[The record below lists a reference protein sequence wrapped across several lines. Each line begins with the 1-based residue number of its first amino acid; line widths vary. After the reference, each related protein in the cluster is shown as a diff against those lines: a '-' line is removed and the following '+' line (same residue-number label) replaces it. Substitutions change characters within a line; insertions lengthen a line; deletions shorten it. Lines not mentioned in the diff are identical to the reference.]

1 MKEIQKLSFEE
12 ELQKEADAIEK
23 ELEADPNLKDLE
35 LPEGFDRRMEERL
48 RAIDAEQAKTIEKS
62 KHNISGNET
71 EEQHVSYESH
81 LSDEDREA
89 LELGRKMLEQ
99 KNHLRRRIPRKAKVW
114 LPLAASMLLILAC
127 GITSVGSKSYW
138 KNLWKRMLGEQ
149 KNTVINVEDMDTI
162 KSEEQPGDEA
172 YHNIDE
178 TLQVNVVR
186 IIKGLGKMRIKD
198 YEIDEQQKLA
208 KIFYDYNG
216 KTLLYGIYLNDEDSS
231 YSEKVSDQLTDE
243 FDVTNEKQTIH
254 VTEYQVRDTDEY
266 RYVTNFEY
274 QGIHYRLKGIMK
286 RSDFE
291 EILKNLYYF

>member
-12 ELQKEADAIEK
+12 ELQREADAIEK
-23 ELEADPNLKDLE
+23 ELEADPDLKDLE
-35 LPEGFDRRMEERL
+35 LPEDFDRKMEERL
-48 RAIDAEQAKTIEKS
+48 RAIEKERS
-62 KHNISGNET
+62 VQNTGADVEKQ
-71 EEQHVSYESH
+71 EEQQEEYESC
-81 LSDEDREA
+81 LSEEDREA

-99 KNHLRRRIPRKAKVW
+99 KKRPHRRIPRKAKVW
-114 LPLAASMLLILAC
+114 LPLAASMILVLAC

-172 YHNIDE
+172 YHNIE
-178 TLQVNVVR
+178 EALHVNVIRVV
-186 IIKGLGKMRIKD
+186 KGLEKLQIKS
-198 YEIDEQQKLA
+198 YEIDDQQKLA

-216 KTLLYGIYLNDEDSS
+216 KMLLYGIYLNDEDSS
-231 YSEKVSDQLTDE
+231 YSEKVADPLTDE

-254 VTEYQVRDTDEY
+254 VTEYQVRDTADY
-266 RYVTNFEY
+266 RYVTYFEY
-274 QGIHYRLKGIMK
+274 QGVHYQLMGIMK

>member
-12 ELQKEADAIEK
+12 ELQREADAIEK
-23 ELEADPNLKDLE
+23 ELEADPDLKELE
-35 LPEGFDRRMEERL
+35 LPEDFDRKMEERL
-48 RAIDAEQAKTIEKS
+48 RAIEKERFAQNTRVE
-62 KHNISGNET
+62 KQ
-71 EEQHVSYESH
+71 EERQEEYESR
-81 LSDEDREA
+81 LSEKDREA

-99 KNHLRRRIPRKAKVW
+99 KKRSHRRIPRKAKVW
-114 LPLAASMLLILAC
+114 LPLAASMILVLAC

-172 YHNIDE
+172 YHNIDK
-178 TLQVNVVR
+178 TLHVNVVR
-186 IIKGLGKMRIKD
+186 IVKGLKKMRIVN
-198 YEIDEQQKLA
+198 YEVDEQQKLA

-231 YSEKVSDQLTDE
+231 YSEKVADPLTDE

-254 VTEYQVRDTDEY
+254 VMEYQIRGTEEY

>member
-12 ELQKEADAIEK
+12 ELQREADAIEK
-23 ELEADPNLKDLE
+23 ELEADPDLKELE
-35 LPEGFDRRMEERL
+35 LPEDFDRKMEERL
-48 RAIDAEQAKTIEKS
+48 RAIDKERSVHSTRVEKQ
-62 KHNISGNET
+62 
-71 EEQHVSYESH
+71 EEQQEEYESR
-81 LSDEDREA
+81 LSEEDREA

-99 KNHLRRRIPRKAKVW
+99 KKRSHRRIPRKAKVW
-114 LPLAASMLLILAC
+114 LPLAASMILVLAC

-172 YHNIDE
+172 YHNIDK
-178 TLQVNVVR
+178 TLHVNVVR
-186 IIKGLGKMRIKD
+186 IVKGLEKMRIEN
-198 YEIDEQQKLA
+198 YEVDEQQKLA

-231 YSEKVSDQLTDE
+231 YSEKVADPLTDE

-254 VTEYQVRDTDEY
+254 VTEYQVRDTANY
-266 RYVTNFEY
+266 RYVSYFEY
-274 QGIHYRLKGIMK
+274 QGVHYQLMGIMK

>member
-12 ELQKEADAIEK
+12 ELQREADAIEK
-23 ELEADPNLKDLE
+23 ELEADPDLKELE
-35 LPEGFDRRMEERL
+35 LPEDFDRKMEERL
-48 RAIDAEQAKTIEKS
+48 RAIEKERS
-62 KHNISGNET
+62 VQNTGADVEKQ
-71 EEQHVSYESH
+71 EEQQEEYESC
-81 LSDEDREA
+81 LSEEDREA

-99 KNHLRRRIPRKAKVW
+99 KKRPHRRIPRKAKVW
-114 LPLAASMLLILAC
+114 LPLAASMILVLAC

-172 YHNIDE
+172 YHNIE
-178 TLQVNVVR
+178 EALHVNVIRVV
-186 IIKGLGKMRIKD
+186 KGLEKLQIKS
-198 YEIDEQQKLA
+198 YEIDDQQKLA

-216 KTLLYGIYLNDEDSS
+216 KMLLYGIYLNDEDSS
-231 YSEKVSDQLTDE
+231 YSEKVADPLTDE
-243 FDVTNEKQTIH
+243 FDVENEKQTIH
-254 VTEYQVRDTDEY
+254 VMEYQVRDTKDY
-266 RYVTNFEY
+266 RYVANFEY
-274 QGIHYRLKGIMK
+274 QEIHYRLKGIMK

>member
-12 ELQKEADAIEK
+12 ELQREADAIEK
-23 ELEADPNLKDLE
+23 ELEADPDLKELE
-35 LPEGFDRRMEERL
+35 LPEDFDRKMEERL
-48 RAIDAEQAKTIEKS
+48 RAIEKERS
-62 KHNISGNET
+62 VQNTGADVEKQ
-71 EEQHVSYESH
+71 EEQQEEYESC
-81 LSDEDREA
+81 LSEEDREA

-99 KNHLRRRIPRKAKVW
+99 KKRSHRRIPRKAKVW
-114 LPLAASMLLILAC
+114 LPLAASMILVLAC

-172 YHNIDE
+172 YHKIEE
-178 TLQVNVVR
+178 TLHVNVIRVVKGMEKLQ
-186 IIKGLGKMRIKD
+186 IKS

-216 KTLLYGIYLNDEDSS
+216 KMLLYGIYLNEEDSS
-231 YSEKVSDQLTDE
+231 YSEKVADPLTDE

-254 VTEYQVRDTDEY
+254 VTEYQVRDTNEY

>member
-1 MKEIQKLSFEE
+1 MIL
-12 ELQKEADAIEK
+12 
-23 ELEADPNLKDLE
+23 
-35 LPEGFDRRMEERL
+35 
-48 RAIDAEQAKTIEKS
+48 
-62 KHNISGNET
+62 
-71 EEQHVSYESH
+71 V
-81 LSDEDREA
+81 
-89 LELGRKMLEQ
+89 
-99 KNHLRRRIPRKAKVW
+99 
-114 LPLAASMLLILAC
+114 LAC

-162 KSEEQPGDEA
+162 KTEEQPGDEA
-172 YHNIDE
+172 YHNIDK
-178 TLQVNVVR
+178 TLHVNVVR
-186 IIKGLGKMRIKD
+186 IVKGLKKMRIVN
-198 YEIDEQQKLA
+198 YEVDEQQKLA

-231 YSEKVSDQLTDE
+231 YSEKVADPLTDE

-254 VTEYQVRDTDEY
+254 VMEYQIRGTEEY

>member
-12 ELQKEADAIEK
+12 ELQREADAIEK
-23 ELEADPNLKDLE
+23 ELEADPDLKELE
-35 LPEGFDRRMEERL
+35 LPEDFDRKMEERL
-48 RAIDAEQAKTIEKS
+48 RAIEKERS
-62 KHNISGNET
+62 VQNTGADVEKQ
-71 EEQHVSYESH
+71 EEQREKYESH
-81 LSDEDREA
+81 LSEEDREA

-99 KNHLRRRIPRKAKVW
+99 KKRSHRRIPRKAKVW
-114 LPLAASMLLILAC
+114 LPLAASMILVLAC

-172 YHNIDE
+172 YHNIDK
-178 TLQVNVVR
+178 TLHVNVVR
-186 IIKGLGKMRIKD
+186 IVKGLEKMRIEN
-198 YEIDEQQKLA
+198 YEVDEQQKLA

-231 YSEKVSDQLTDE
+231 YSEKVADPLTDE

-254 VTEYQVRDTDEY
+254 VTEYQVRDTADY
-266 RYVTNFEY
+266 RYVSYFEY
-274 QGIHYRLKGIMK
+274 QGVHYQLMGIMK

>member
-12 ELQKEADAIEK
+12 ELQREADAIEK
-23 ELEADPNLKDLE
+23 ELEADPDLKELE
-35 LPEGFDRRMEERL
+35 LPDDFDRKMEERL
-48 RAIDAEQAKTIEKS
+48 RAIEKERS
-62 KHNISGNET
+62 VQNTGADVEKQ
-71 EEQHVSYESH
+71 EEQQEEYESC
-81 LSDEDREA
+81 LSEEDREA

-99 KNHLRRRIPRKAKVW
+99 KKRPHRRIPRKAKVW
-114 LPLAASMLLILAC
+114 LPLAASMILVLAC

-162 KSEEQPGDEA
+162 KTEEQPGDEA
-172 YHNIDE
+172 YHNIDK
-178 TLQVNVVR
+178 TLHVNVVR
-186 IIKGLGKMRIKD
+186 IVKGLKKMRIVN
-198 YEIDEQQKLA
+198 YEVDEQQKLA

-231 YSEKVSDQLTDE
+231 YSEKVADPLTNE
-243 FDVTNEKQTIH
+243 FDVKNEKQTIH
-254 VTEYQVRDTDEY
+254 VIEYQVRGTDEY
-266 RYVTNFEY
+266 RYVANFEY

>member
-12 ELQKEADAIEK
+12 ELQREADAIEK
-23 ELEADPNLKDLE
+23 ELEANPDLKELE
-35 LPEGFDRRMEERL
+35 LPEDFDRKMEERL
-48 RAIDAEQAKTIEKS
+48 RAIDKERFAQNTRVEKQ
-62 KHNISGNET
+62 
-71 EEQHVSYESH
+71 EERQEEYESC
-81 LSDEDREA
+81 LSEKDREA

-99 KNHLRRRIPRKAKVW
+99 KKRSHRRIPRKAKVW
-114 LPLAASMLLILAC
+114 LPLAASMILVLAC

-172 YHNIDE
+172 YHNIDK
-178 TLQVNVVR
+178 TLHVNVVR
-186 IIKGLGKMRIKD
+186 IVKGLKKMRIVN
-198 YEIDEQQKLA
+198 YEVDEQQKLA

-231 YSEKVSDQLTDE
+231 YSEKVADPLTDE

-254 VTEYQVRDTDEY
+254 VMEYQIRGTEEY

>member
-12 ELQKEADAIEK
+12 ELQREADAIEK
-23 ELEADPNLKDLE
+23 ELEADPDLKELE
-35 LPEGFDRRMEERL
+35 LPEDFDRKMEERL
-48 RAIDAEQAKTIEKS
+48 RAIEKERS
-62 KHNISGNET
+62 VQNTGADVEKQ
-71 EEQHVSYESH
+71 EEQQEEYESC
-81 LSDEDREA
+81 LSEEDREA

-99 KNHLRRRIPRKAKVW
+99 KKRPHRRIPRKAKVW
-114 LPLAASMLLILAC
+114 FPLAASMILVLAC

-172 YHNIDE
+172 YHNIE
-178 TLQVNVVR
+178 EALHVNVIRVV
-186 IIKGLGKMRIKD
+186 KGLEKLQIKS
-198 YEIDEQQKLA
+198 YEIDDQQKLA

-216 KTLLYGIYLNDEDSS
+216 KMLLYGIYLNDEDSS
-231 YSEKVSDQLTDE
+231 YSEKVADPLTDE

-254 VTEYQVRDTDEY
+254 VTEYQVRDTADY
-266 RYVTNFEY
+266 RYVTYFEY
-274 QGIHYRLKGIMK
+274 QGVHYQLMGIMK

>member
-12 ELQKEADAIEK
+12 ELQREADAIEK
-23 ELEADPNLKDLE
+23 ELEADPDLKELE
-35 LPEGFDRRMEERL
+35 LPEDFDRKMEERL
-48 RAIDAEQAKTIEKS
+48 RAIEKERS
-62 KHNISGNET
+62 VQNTGADVEKQ
-71 EEQHVSYESH
+71 EERQEEYESC
-81 LSDEDREA
+81 LSEEDREA

-99 KNHLRRRIPRKAKVW
+99 KKRPHRRIPRKAKVW
-114 LPLAASMLLILAC
+114 LPLAASMILVLAC

-172 YHNIDE
+172 YHNIE
-178 TLQVNVVR
+178 EALHVNVIRVV
-186 IIKGLGKMRIKD
+186 KGLEKLQIKS
-198 YEIDEQQKLA
+198 YEIDDQQKLA

-216 KTLLYGIYLNDEDSS
+216 KMLLYGIYLNDEDSS
-231 YSEKVSDQLTDE
+231 YSEKVADPLTDE

-254 VTEYQVRDTDEY
+254 VTEYQVRDTADY
-266 RYVTNFEY
+266 RYVTYFEY
-274 QGIHYRLKGIMK
+274 QGVHYQLMGIMK

>member
-12 ELQKEADAIEK
+12 ELQREADAIEK
-23 ELEADPNLKDLE
+23 ELEADPDLKELE
-35 LPEGFDRRMEERL
+35 LPEDFDRKMEERL
-48 RAIDAEQAKTIEKS
+48 RAIEKERS
-62 KHNISGNET
+62 VQNTGADVEKQ
-71 EEQHVSYESH
+71 EEQQEEYESC
-81 LSDEDREA
+81 LSEEDREA

-99 KNHLRRRIPRKAKVW
+99 KKRPHRRIPRKAKVW
-114 LPLAASMLLILAC
+114 FPLAASMILVLAC

-172 YHNIDE
+172 YHNIE
-178 TLQVNVVR
+178 EALHVNVIRVV
-186 IIKGLGKMRIKD
+186 KGLEKLQIKS
-198 YEIDEQQKLA
+198 YEIDDQQKLA

-216 KTLLYGIYLNDEDSS
+216 KMLLYGIYLNDEDSS
-231 YSEKVSDQLTDE
+231 YSEKVADPLTDE

-254 VTEYQVRDTDEY
+254 VTEYQVRDTADY
-266 RYVTNFEY
+266 RYVSYFEY
-274 QGIHYRLKGIMK
+274 QGVHYQLMGIMK

>member
-12 ELQKEADAIEK
+12 ELQREADAIEK
-23 ELEADPNLKDLE
+23 ELEADPDLKELE
-35 LPEGFDRRMEERL
+35 LPDDFDRKMEERL
-48 RAIDAEQAKTIEKS
+48 RAIEKERS
-62 KHNISGNET
+62 VQNTGADVEKQ
-71 EEQHVSYESH
+71 EEQQEEYESC
-81 LSDEDREA
+81 LSEEDREA

-99 KNHLRRRIPRKAKVW
+99 KKRPHRRIPRKAKVW
-114 LPLAASMLLILAC
+114 LPLAASMILVLAC

-162 KSEEQPGDEA
+162 KTEEQPGDEA
-172 YHNIDE
+172 YHNIDK
-178 TLQVNVVR
+178 TLHVNVVR
-186 IIKGLGKMRIKD
+186 IVKGLKKMRIVN
-198 YEIDEQQKLA
+198 YEVDEQQKLA

-231 YSEKVSDQLTDE
+231 YSEKVADPLTDE

-254 VTEYQVRDTDEY
+254 VMEYQIRGTEEY

>member
-23 ELEADPNLKDLE
+23 ELEADPDLKDLE

-48 RAIDAEQAKTIEKS
+48 RAIDAERAKTIEKS
-62 KHNISGNET
+62 KHNISGDET
-71 EEQHVSYESH
+71 EAEHRSYENH

-99 KNHLRRRIPRKAKVW
+99 KNHPRRRIPRKAKVW

-162 KSEEQPGDEA
+162 DGDDGTTTKYHEIIEE
-172 YHNIDE
+172 
-178 TLQVNVVR
+178 
-186 IIKGLGKMRIKD
+186 LGISPVIPYKMPDGTSLKD
-198 YEIDEQQKLA
+198 VEIDRQQELA
-208 KIFYDYNG
+208 KVFYKYNK
-216 KTLLYGIYLNDEDSS
+216 KTILYAIYLNDEESS
-231 YSEKVSDQLTDE
+231 YSEKVSDHQTDE

-254 VTEYQVRDTDEY
+254 VTEYQVRDTKEY
-266 RYVTNFEY
+266 RYVTYFEY
-274 QGIHYRLKGIMK
+274 QGVHYQLMGIMK

>member
-12 ELQKEADAIEK
+12 ELQREADAIEK
-23 ELEADPNLKDLE
+23 ELEADPDLKELE
-35 LPEGFDRRMEERL
+35 LPEDFDRKMEERL
-48 RAIDAEQAKTIEKS
+48 RAIEKERS
-62 KHNISGNET
+62 VQNTGADVEKQ
-71 EEQHVSYESH
+71 EEQQEEYESC
-81 LSDEDREA
+81 LSEEDREA

-99 KNHLRRRIPRKAKVW
+99 KKRSHRRIPRKAKVW
-114 LPLAASMLLILAC
+114 LPLAASMILVLAC

-172 YHNIDE
+172 YHNIE
-178 TLQVNVVR
+178 EALHVNVIRVV
-186 IIKGLGKMRIKD
+186 KGLEKLQIKS
-198 YEIDEQQKLA
+198 YEIDDQQKLA

-216 KTLLYGIYLNDEDSS
+216 KMLLYGIYLNDEDSS
-231 YSEKVSDQLTDE
+231 YSEKVADPLTEE

-254 VTEYQVRDTDEY
+254 VTEYQVRDTADY
-266 RYVTNFEY
+266 RYVSYFEY
-274 QGIHYRLKGIMK
+274 QGVHYQLMGIMK

>member
-12 ELQKEADAIEK
+12 ELQREADAIEK
-23 ELEADPNLKDLE
+23 ELEADPDLKKLE
-35 LPEGFDRRMEERL
+35 LPEDFDRKMEERL
-48 RAIDAEQAKTIEKS
+48 RAIEKERSVQNTGADVEKQGEQQ
-62 KHNISGNET
+62 
-71 EEQHVSYESH
+71 EEYESC
-81 LSDEDREA
+81 LSEEDREA

-99 KNHLRRRIPRKAKVW
+99 KKRPHRRIPRKAKVW
-114 LPLAASMLLILAC
+114 LPLAASMILVLAC

-172 YHNIDE
+172 YHNIE
-178 TLQVNVVR
+178 EALHVNVIRVV
-186 IIKGLGKMRIKD
+186 KGLEKLQIKS
-198 YEIDEQQKLA
+198 YEIDDQQKLA

-216 KTLLYGIYLNDEDSS
+216 KMLLYGIYLNDEDSS
-231 YSEKVSDQLTDE
+231 YSEKVADPLTDE
-243 FDVTNEKQTIH
+243 FDVENEKQTIH
-254 VTEYQVRDTDEY
+254 VMEYQVRDTKDY
-266 RYVTNFEY
+266 RYVANFEY

-291 EILKNLYYF
+291 EILKKLYYF